1 MPVHNGLPHLDEA
14 IESILVQTFDDFE
27 FVIVDDASTDGSR
40 ERLRDWARRDGR
52 IRLIELDDKLGP
64 AMSSDRAAR
73 EAKTPIVARMDADDV
88 SSPERLARQFAVLR
102 DNPDCGLVASLCEII
117 DESGSLIRGPEPW
130 RLARRSW
137 LAPFAHGAIMY
148 RRAVFDGLG
157 GYRHE
162 CVYWEDQ
169 DLIAR
174 FAAASKIL
182 VIPQSLY
189 QVRQTGTS
197 TRAISDQRHLEG
209 AMNLAYTSVD
219 RLNCQ
224 TGYEDL
230 LSGRSRDSKVDP
242 RVFVALGSL
251 TLWTGNRPRLFLRFL
266 RRGKLRPDARTLAA
280 LGWTAWASLSPS
292 SLRAF
297 LQWRVAIKNRL
308 AGSVSSN
315 DPVAWPPSSVASHK
329 Q

>member
-14 IESILVQTFDDFE
+14 IESIILQTFDDFE

-52 IRLIELDDKLGP
+52 IRIIEVNEKLGP
-64 AMSSDRAAR
+64 AMSSERAAR
-73 EAKTPIVARMDADDV
+73 EAKSPIVARMDADDI
-88 SSPERLARQFAVLR
+88 SSPERLAKQFEVLR

-117 DESGSLIRGPEPW
+117 DATGSLIRGPEPW
-130 RLARRSW
+130 RLSRKSW

-148 RRAVFDGLG
+148 RRAVFDSLG

-174 FAAASKIL
+174 FATASKVL

-189 QVRQTGTS
+189 QARQSATS
-197 TRAISDQRHLEG
+197 TRAISDQRLLEQ

-219 RLNCQ
+219 RMNCQ
-224 TGYEDL
+224 TGYDDL
-230 LSGRSRDSKVDP
+230 LDRRADDSKVDP
-242 RVFVALGSL
+242 RVFLALGSVS
-251 TLWTGNRPRLFLRFL
+251 LWSGNRPRLFLRFL

-297 LQWRVAIKNRL
+297 LQWRVAIKNRV
-308 AGSVSSN
+308 AGSVSS
-315 DPVAWPPSSVASHK
+315 DGPVAWPPSSVASHK
-329 Q
+329 P